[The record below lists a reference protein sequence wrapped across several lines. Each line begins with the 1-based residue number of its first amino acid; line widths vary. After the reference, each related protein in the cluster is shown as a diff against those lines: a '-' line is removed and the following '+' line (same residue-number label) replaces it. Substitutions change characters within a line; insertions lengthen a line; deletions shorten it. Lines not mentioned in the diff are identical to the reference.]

1 MPYIDQFLLPMVAYY
16 ILLKLSIFASLKFQ
30 KIKTEASGVIKFVS
44 QKVYLFK
51 HVLQLLPSIWSVL
64 LECLHHFY
72 VVIFYG
78 VFFWDVCF
86 CFCLWFCSVFS
97 VAFILFSFVFI
108 FGQNFSS
115 NSKGTDVT
123 TAVVELNIRTIIALL
138 LLTLEIV
145 HYLRKLT
152 VQ

>member
-1 MPYIDQFLLPMVAYY
+1 MDQFLLPMVAYC
-16 ILLKLSIFASLKFQ
+16 ILLKLSIFVNLKFQ
-30 KIKTEASGVIKFVS
+30 KIKTEASGVINLFFK
-44 QKVYLFK
+44 KYLFK
-51 HVLQLLPSIWSVL
+51 HVFQLLPSIWSFL

-72 VVIFYG
+72 VIFYG
-78 VFFWDVCF
+78 VFLRCLFLVFLFVVLLCF
-86 CFCLWFCSVFS
+86 A

-115 NSKGTDVT
+115 NSKDTDVT
-123 TAVVELNIRTIIALL
+123 TASVELNIRTIITSL

-145 HYLRKLT
+145 HYLRELT

>member
-1 MPYIDQFLLPMVAYY
+1 MGQFLLPMVAYC
-16 ILLKLSIFASLKFQ
+16 ILLKPSIFVNLKFQ
-30 KIKTEASGVIKFVS
+30 KIKTEASGLINLFFK
-44 QKVYLFK
+44 KYLFK
-51 HVLQLLPSIWSVL
+51 HVFQLLPSIWSFL

-78 VFFWDVCF
+78 VFLRCLFLGFLVCSFALFCCCFYSFQF
-86 CFCLWFCSVFS
+86 CFYFW
-97 VAFILFSFVFI
+97 
-108 FGQNFSS
+108 QNFSA

-123 TAVVELNIRTIIALL
+123 TAVVELNMRTIIASL

-145 HYLRKLT
+145 HYLWELT

>member
-1 MPYIDQFLLPMVAYY
+1 MDQFLLPMVAYC
-16 ILLKLSIFASLKFQ
+16 ILLKLSIFVNLKFQ
-30 KIKTEASGVIKFVS
+30 KIKTEASGVIKFVF

-51 HVLQLLPSIWSVL
+51 HVFQLLPIIWSVL

-72 VVIFYG
+72 VVIFHG

-86 CFCLWFCSVFS
+86 CFCLCFCSVFS

-108 FGQNFSS
+108 FGQNLSP
-115 NSKGTDVT
+115 NSKDTDVT
-123 TAVVELNIRTIIALL
+123 TASVELNIRTIITSL

-145 HYLRKLT
+145 HYLRELT